1 MYNDD
6 LPNDPYAVIEKQQA
20 VLHEREWIK
29 DDLLRDYKD
38 VHEKYR
44 ACLGKVSQLNEQIE
58 SLQTTLNFAF
68 QHPIRWVVRR
78 LFR

>member
-1 MYNDD
+1 MYKDD
-6 LPNDPYAVIEKQQA
+6 LPNDPYAVIEKQQTII
-20 VLHEREWIK
+20 HEREWIK

-44 ACLGKVSQLNEQIE
+44 ACLDRESQLKQQVE
-58 SLQTTLNFAF
+58 SLETTLNFAI

-78 LFR
+78 IFQ